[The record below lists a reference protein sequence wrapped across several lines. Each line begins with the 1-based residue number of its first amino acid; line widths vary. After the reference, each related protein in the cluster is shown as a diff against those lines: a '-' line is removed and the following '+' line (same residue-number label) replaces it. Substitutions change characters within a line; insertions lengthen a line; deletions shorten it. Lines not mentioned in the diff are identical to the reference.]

1 MNLPELLNDFRA
13 YTEGATALLGLVT
26 VDLPTETNITQDV
39 SGVGIN
45 GKMAIPVQ
53 GQYDSMETV
62 LNWHMPSEEVYKMTG
77 GKPVALEFRGAI
89 QLFDSGENVI
99 KMVPT
104 RVVIRGRVK
113 QFDGGKYEQGTAI
126 EPKTTAEVTYLKYEL
141 NGKRVREIDKYGS
154 VDFAAGTDYLAD
166 VRKALGI

>member
-1 MNLPELLNDFRA
+1 MNLPELLNDFRG
-13 YTEGATALLGLVT
+13 YTEGATTLLGLVT
-26 VDLPTETNITQDV
+26 VDLPTETNMTQDI

-62 LNWHMPSEEVYKMTG
+62 LNWHMPNEEVYKMTG

-89 QLFDSGENVI
+89 QQFDSGNNII

-113 QFDGGKYEQGTAI
+113 SFEGGKYEQGTAI
-126 EPKTTAEVTYLKYEL
+126 EPKTTVEVTYLKYEF
-141 NGKRVREIDKYGS
+141 NGKRMREIDKYGS
-154 VDFAAGTDYLAD
+154 IDYAAGTDLLTD
-166 VRKALGI
+166 ERKALGI